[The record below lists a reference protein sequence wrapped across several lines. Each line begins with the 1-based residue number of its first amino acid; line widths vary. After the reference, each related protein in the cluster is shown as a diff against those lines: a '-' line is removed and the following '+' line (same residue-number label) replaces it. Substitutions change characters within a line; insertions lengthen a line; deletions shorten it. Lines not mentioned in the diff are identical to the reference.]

1 MGLFS
6 QVSSAVA
13 RGGQGL
19 KTSKDERP
27 PEGANAEDT
36 EELDEESG
44 NILLSLISQLRI
56 GMDLHKV
63 TLPTFVL
70 EPRSMLERVTDF
82 LSHPDILFGADALQS
97 PEERF
102 IAILTYYMSGWHIK
116 PKGVKK
122 PYNPVLG
129 EFFRCSYT
137 YHNGTTGVYIAE
149 QVSHHPPIS
158 AYYYISPENNVL
170 IYGDLR
176 PKSKFLGNSAATI
189 MGGESH
195 VVLLNRPEDGEYTIS
210 MPNMYAR
217 GILFG
222 KMVLELGDQSEVTNK
237 SLNMSTNV
245 DFKVKG
251 YFTGTYNMIDGKVM
265 HDGNQ
270 IGEMSGKWSD
280 RMDYKDFRTGQSRTL
295 FDAHNANAVQKTV
308 PPLEQQHPNESQR
321 YVRLTLRSSV
331 Y

>member
-1 MGLFS
+1 MCIRDS
-6 QVSSAVA
+6 
-13 RGGQGL
+13 
-19 KTSKDERP
+19 
-27 PEGANAEDT
+27 
-36 EELDEESG
+36 
-44 NILLSLISQLRI
+44 
-56 GMDLHKV
+56 
-63 TLPTFVL
+63 
-70 EPRSMLERVTDF
+70 
-82 LSHPDILFGADALQS
+82 
-97 PEERF
+97 
-102 IAILTYYMSGWHIK
+102 
-116 PKGVKK
+116 
-122 PYNPVLG
+122 
-129 EFFRCSYT
+129 
-137 YHNGTTGVYIAE
+137 NGTTGVYIAE

-321 YVRLTLRSSV
+321 YVRLTLCSSV